1 MKRLVVILAGAAAAA
16 AAVLWWRRRT
26 QAATPA
32 PVQLGLADG
41 STLTLATGDPAAAFA
56 PIRIPCLLMTG
67 TQDGGMMITTT
78 GPADRLKTDAAGHP
92 HQVIVLSD
100 EA

>member
-26 QAATPA
+26 QSATPA

-41 STLTLATGDPAAAFA
+41 STLSLATGDSAAAE
-56 PIRIPCLLMTG
+56 
-67 TQDGGMMITTT
+67 MI
-78 GPADRLKTDAAGHP
+78 AAAGD
-92 HQVIVLSD
+92 VRR
-100 EA
+100 AFAAGA